1 MYCLQTNLECTAYTA
16 MTDEDKE
23 NEKLVKQIPSLGT
36 ENDQSQVN
44 LPMQKEQKRL
54 AAELLQ
60 TQNRNGVMK
69 HFRNKGD

>member
-1 MYCLQTNLECTAYTA
+1 